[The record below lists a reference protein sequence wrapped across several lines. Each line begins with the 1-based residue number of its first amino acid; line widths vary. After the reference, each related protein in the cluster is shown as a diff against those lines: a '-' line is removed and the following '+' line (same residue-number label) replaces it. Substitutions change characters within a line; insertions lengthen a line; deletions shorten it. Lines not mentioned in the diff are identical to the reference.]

1 MYSLQK
7 GCALNSFEIFSVFEP
22 FPGLEE
28 SIIAKAKKTIG
39 EETQFKVDEEGCLV
53 ISFPAGTV
61 TDAANGVQQFRI
73 QKVAI
78 GQKG

>member
-1 MYSLQK
+1 MP
-7 GCALNSFEIFSVFEP
+7 SVNV
-22 FPGLEE
+22 
-28 SIIAKAKKTIG
+28 TIG

-73 QKVAI
+73 QKVAT
-78 GQKG
+78 GWKG

>member
-1 MYSLQK
+1 MP
-7 GCALNSFEIFSVFEP
+7 SVNV
-22 FPGLEE
+22 
-28 SIIAKAKKTIG
+28 AIG

-73 QKVAI
+73 QKVAA
-78 GQKG
+78 GRKG